1 MLECIVDGR
10 EGGRR
15 EDREVKNYSFQSVGS
30 AGHHQNR
37 RKTPDYLL
45 LKVVSE
51 KCLMVARQAQ

>member
-1 MLECIVDGR
+1 M
-10 EGGRR
+10 RR
-15 EDREVKNYSFQSVGS
+15 EDREAVKNYSFQSVGS

-51 KCLMVARQAQ
+51 KCLMVVRQAQ